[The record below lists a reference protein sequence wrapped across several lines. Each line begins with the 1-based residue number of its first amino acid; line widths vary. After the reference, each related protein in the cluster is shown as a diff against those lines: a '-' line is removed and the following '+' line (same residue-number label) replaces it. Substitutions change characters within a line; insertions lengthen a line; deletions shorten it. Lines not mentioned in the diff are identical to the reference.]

1 MERRDILKDQI
12 EQLGRVLG
20 KMIAKLLKLKD
31 HEITPSTLNDLEQ
44 ELQDELDLNIDDLL
58 ALNDQAIENFLKER
72 KFHWSHFE
80 ALSEY
85 LHEAGQ
91 MVRGED
97 AVKAHLYFEK
107 ALALL
112 ELTDKVTKTISL
124 ERETKKHR
132 SFALLSKVHSCSIL
146 SLKLITTRMR

>member
-1 MERRDILKDQI
+1 MERRDVLKDQI

-31 HEITPSTLNDLEQ
+31 HEISPSALNDLEQ

-58 ALNDQAIENFLKER
+58 ALNDQAVENFLKER
-72 KFHWSHFE
+72 KFHWSHFI

-91 MVRGED
+91 IVRGED

-112 ELTDKVTKTISL
+112 ELTDQVTKTISL
-124 ERETKKHR
+124 EREIKKLK
-132 SFALLSKVHSCSIL
+132 SFTRIVEIYHYNHLIL
-146 SLKLITTRMR
+146 